1 MLQASSGRSDKHQ
14 QEQNSPN
21 LGFAFCRFLYMFIF
35 SYRGLVLVED
45 LVVLGHGD
53 AEDDGRHV
61 LEAVDPLLPLRPLT
75 PHVKQPGEQGRPGLP
90 YYVLNM

>member
-1 MLQASSGRSDKHQ
+1 MKTLHDRKIKK
-14 QEQNSPN
+14 NILT
-21 LGFAFCRFLYMFIF
+21 LGHTYKLF

-61 LEAVDPLLPLRPLT
+61 LEAVDPLLPLRPL
-75 PHVKQPGEQGRPGLP
+75 PSHVKQPGE
-90 YYVLNM
+90 

>member
-1 MLQASSGRSDKHQ
+1 
-14 QEQNSPN
+14 
-21 LGFAFCRFLYMFIF
+21 MFIF

-75 PHVKQPGEQGRPGLP
+75 PHVKQPGE
-90 YYVLNM
+90 

>member
-1 MLQASSGRSDKHQ
+1 MLQASSGRSGKQ
-14 QEQNSPN
+14 QQQQNSPN
-21 LGFAFCRFLYMFIF
+21 LGFAFLPIPILYMFIF

-75 PHVKQPGEQGRPGLP
+75 PHVKQPGE
-90 YYVLNM
+90 